1 MTTEEIIDETIEF
14 YKNNPRSIIGKQA
27 NYDACMYI
35 SEGTKCAV
43 GRCLTKDTLKKVEK
57 NLTALNRASIRGLL
71 NKINI
76 NTHDEI
82 FKEEYRGHPYFF
94 WVELQS
100 LHDKSDNWE
109 KSSTGNI
116 LSKEGEKTSAFLKQK
131 WSKEKKNQ
139 KKKTK

>member
-14 YKNNPRSIIGKQA
+14 YKNNPRSIIGKQTK
-27 NYDACMYI
+27 NDACLYI
-35 SEGTKCAV
+35 SEETKCAV
-43 GRCLTKDTLKKVEK
+43 GRCLTKDTLKKIEK
-57 NLTALNRASIRGLL
+57 NLTALNRVSIQTLL
-71 NKINI
+71 DRINI
-76 NTHDEI
+76 DTHDEI
-82 FKEEYRGHPYFF
+82 FKEEYRGHPFNF
-94 WVELQS
+94 WLDLQMF
-100 LHDKSDNWE
+100 HDRKVNWE

>member
-14 YKNNPRSIIGKQA
+14 YKNNPRSIIEKQA
-27 NYDACMYI
+27 ISDVCLYI

-57 NLTALNRASIRGLL
+57 NLTALNSVSIQTLL

-76 NTHDEI
+76 DTHDEI
-82 FKEEYRGHPYFF
+82 LKEEYRGHSYYF
-94 WVELQS
+94 WIELQNF
-100 LHDKSDNWE
+100 HDRKINWE